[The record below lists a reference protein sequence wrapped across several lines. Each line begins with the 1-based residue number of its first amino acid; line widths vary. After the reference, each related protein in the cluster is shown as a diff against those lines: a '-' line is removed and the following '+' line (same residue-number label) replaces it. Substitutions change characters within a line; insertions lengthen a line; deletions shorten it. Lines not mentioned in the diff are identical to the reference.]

1 MKVNILTN
9 EEKNSQAERTKLSPG
24 QWEAGS
30 SQTACWLLLC
40 KLSAGLVILEGE
52 SLFSKAKQEPCVCG
66 VVKGRESGW
75 LRSDRSSHHAVSPH
89 TSAAPDAGV
98 RLTSQLMSPRSS

>member
-75 LRSDRSSHHAVSPH
+75 LRSDQVGYYLGG
-89 TSAAPDAGV
+89 AA
-98 RLTSQLMSPRSS
+98 